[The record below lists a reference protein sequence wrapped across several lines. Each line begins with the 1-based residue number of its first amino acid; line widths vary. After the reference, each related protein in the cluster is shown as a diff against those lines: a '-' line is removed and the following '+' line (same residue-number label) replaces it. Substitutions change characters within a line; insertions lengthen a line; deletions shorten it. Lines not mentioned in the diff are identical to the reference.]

1 MPIANCA
8 TNSIVHAKPADGDG
22 RIGKRLIGIV
32 AGGLRGSVVAS
43 VVSEFSLRGGD
54 ADAIMQQHG
63 LTPDA
68 LGNPGVK
75 VPLARYV
82 SMFEAM
88 AEQLADPLLGA
99 RLGLAMRPI
108 ALGPAGM
115 VMARSRSI
123 MTALERLTRFF
134 TSFQPDTQ
142 SALSEGDGE
151 LTWTYRLSD
160 PAIWPRR
167 QDAEFTISSQ
177 IQFIR
182 SAFLRHWRP
191 LSVQFEHGPLSPQTT
206 LALERLLGCPIRF
219 EAASNGIILTLD
231 DARANLRE
239 EDADLMATLEGYLAD
254 IMPSEIAVNWT
265 SRVLALI
272 ATRLG
277 QRSVTLE
284 DIALDLATAPRSLQR
299 RLAEEGT
306 SMRQLL
312 RDHRKQVAELHLRAG
327 VPHLG
332 NLAAALGY
340 ADGTTFWR
348 AHRGW
353 QGVPP
358 SAARSKRR

>member
-1 MPIANCA
+1 M
-8 TNSIVHAKPADGDG
+8 
-22 RIGKRLIGIV
+22 
-32 AGGLRGSVVAS
+32 VVA
-43 VVSEFSLRGGD
+43 VASEFSLRGGD
-54 ADAIMQQHG
+54 SAAVLRQHG
-63 LTPDA
+63 LEPDA
-68 LGNPGVK
+68 LSNPGVK

-82 SMFEAM
+82 AMFEEM
-88 AEQLADPLLGA
+88 ANELADPSLGA
-99 RLGLAMRPI
+99 RLGLTMRPV

-115 VMARSRSI
+115 VMSKSRSI
-123 MTALERLTRFF
+123 ITALERLTRFF
-134 TSFQPDTQ
+134 TTFQPDTQ
-142 SALSEGDGE
+142 SALLVGDGE
-151 LTWTYRLSD
+151 VTWTYRLSD

-167 QDAEFTISSQ
+167 QDSEFTMSSL

-191 LSVQFEHGPLSPQTT
+191 QIVQFEHGPISEDDT
-206 LALERLLGCPIRF
+206 LILEGLLGCPIRF
-219 EAASNGIILTLD
+219 DAASNGITFALS
-231 DARANLRE
+231 DARTDLRE

-254 IMPSEIAVNWT
+254 IMPSEIGVSWT
-265 SRVLALI
+265 NRVLALI

-277 QRSVTLE
+277 HRSVTLE
-284 DIALDLATAPRSLQR
+284 EIAFDLAIAPRSLQR

-306 SMRQLL
+306 SLRQLL
-312 RDHRKQVAELHLRAG
+312 CDHRKQVADLHLRAG

-358 SAARSKRR
+358 SAVRAKRR

>member
-1 MPIANCA
+1 MGA
-8 TNSIVHAKPADGDG
+8 
-22 RIGKRLIGIV
+22 
-32 AGGLRGSVVAS
+32 GLRGSVVAA
-43 VVSEFSLRGGD
+43 VASEFSLRGGD
-54 ADAIMQQHG
+54 ADAILRQYG
-63 LTPDA
+63 LEPGA
-68 LGNPGVK
+68 LANPGVE

-82 SMFEAM
+82 AMFETM
-88 AEQLADPLLGA
+88 ADQLADRSLGA
-99 RLGLAMRPI
+99 RLGLAMRPV

-142 SALSEGDGE
+142 SAVSERDGQ

-167 QDAEFTISSQ
+167 QDAEFTISSL

-191 LSVQFEHGPLSPQTT
+191 QFVQFEHGPISPEATRG
-206 LALERLLGCPIRF
+206 LERLLGCPIRF
-219 EAASNGIILTLD
+219 EAASNGITLAIE
-231 DARANLRE
+231 DARADVRE

-254 IMPSEIAVNWT
+254 IMPSEIGVNWT
-265 SRVLALI
+265 NRVLALI

-277 QRSVTLE
+277 QRPVTLE
-284 DIALDLATAPRSLQR
+284 DIAIGLAVAPRSLQR

-306 SMRQLL
+306 SLRQLL
-312 RDHRKQVAELHLRAG
+312 RNHRQQVAELHLRAG
-327 VPHLG
+327 APHLG
-332 NLAAALGY
+332 NLAEALGY
-340 ADGTTFWR
+340 TDGTTFWR

-353 QGVPP
+353 KGVSP
-358 SAARSKRR
+358 SAARSRRR

>member
-1 MPIANCA
+1 M
-8 TNSIVHAKPADGDG
+8 
-22 RIGKRLIGIV
+22 V
-32 AGGLRGSVVAS
+32 AA

-54 ADAIMQQHG
+54 ADAIMRQHG
-63 LTPDA
+63 LEPNA
-68 LGNPGVK
+68 LANPGMK

-82 SMFEAM
+82 AMFETM
-88 AEQLADPLLGA
+88 AEQLADPSLGA
-99 RLGLAMRPI
+99 RLGLATRPI

-142 SALSEGDGE
+142 SALSEDDGQV
-151 LTWTYRLSD
+151 TWTYRLSD

-167 QDAEFTISSQ
+167 QDSEYTISSL

-191 LSVQFEHGPLSPQTT
+191 QSVQFEHAPISPEATR
-206 LALERLLGCPIRF
+206 ALEQLLGCPVRF
-219 EAASNGIILTLD
+219 EAASNGITLTLD
-231 DARANLRE
+231 DARRNIRE

-265 SRVLALI
+265 GRVLALI

-284 DIALDLATAPRSLQR
+284 DIAFDLSIAPRSLQR

-306 SMRQLL
+306 SLRQLL
-312 RDHRKQVAELHLRAG
+312 CDHRQQVAELHLRAG
-327 VPHLG
+327 VSHLG

-340 ADGTTFWR
+340 TDGTTFWR
-348 AHRGW
+348 AHRAW
-353 QGVPP
+353 KGVPP

>member
-1 MPIANCA
+1 M
-8 TNSIVHAKPADGDG
+8 
-22 RIGKRLIGIV
+22 
-32 AGGLRGSVVAS
+32 RGSVVAA

-54 ADAIMQQHG
+54 ADAIMRQHG
-63 LTPDA
+63 LTPNA
-68 LGNPGVK
+68 LDSPGVS

-82 SMFEAM
+82 AMFEAM

-99 RLGLAMRPI
+99 RLGLVMRPI

-115 VMARSRSI
+115 VMARSCSI
-123 MTALERLTRFF
+123 RMALERLTRFF
-134 TSFQPDTQ
+134 HSFQPDTQ
-142 SALSEGDGE
+142 PALSESDGQ
-151 LTWTYRLSD
+151 LSWTYRLSD

-167 QDAEFTISSQ
+167 QDAEFTMSSL
-177 IQFIR
+177 IQLIR

-191 LSVQFEHGPLSPQTT
+191 ESVQFEHAPISGEMTR
-206 LALERLLGCPIRF
+206 ALERLLGCPIRF
-219 EAASNGIILTLD
+219 EAASNGIVLTLE
-231 DARANLRE
+231 DARSTLRE

-254 IMPSEIAVNWT
+254 IMPSDIAVNWT

-284 DIALDLATAPRSLQR
+284 DIAIDLATAPRSLQR

-327 VPHLG
+327 MPHLG

-348 AHRGW
+348 AHRSW
-353 QGVPP
+353 RGVPP

>member
-1 MPIANCA
+1 M
-8 TNSIVHAKPADGDG
+8 SD
-22 RIGKRLIGIV
+22 
-32 AGGLRGSVVAS
+32 GLRGSVVTA

-54 ADAIMQQHG
+54 ADAIMHQHG
-63 LTPDA
+63 LEPNTLA
-68 LGNPGVK
+68 NPGVK

-82 SMFEAM
+82 AMLETM
-88 AEQLADPLLGA
+88 AEQLADPALGA
-99 RLGLAMRPI
+99 QLGLATRPI

-142 SALSEGDGE
+142 SALSEDDGQV
-151 LTWTYRLSD
+151 TWTYRLRD

-167 QDAEFTISSQ
+167 QDSEFTISSL

-191 LSVQFEHGPLSPQTT
+191 QSVQFEHGPISPEATRT
-206 LALERLLGCPIRF
+206 LERLLGCPIRF
-219 EAASNGIILTLD
+219 EAASNGITLTLD
-231 DARANLRE
+231 DARRNIRE

-265 SRVLALI
+265 GRVLALI

-284 DIALDLATAPRSLQR
+284 DIAFDLSIAPRSLQR

-306 SMRQLL
+306 SLRQLL
-312 RDHRKQVAELHLRAG
+312 CDHRQQVAELHLRAG
-327 VPHLG
+327 VSHLG

-353 QGVPP
+353 KGVPP
-358 SAARSKRR
+358 SAARLKRR